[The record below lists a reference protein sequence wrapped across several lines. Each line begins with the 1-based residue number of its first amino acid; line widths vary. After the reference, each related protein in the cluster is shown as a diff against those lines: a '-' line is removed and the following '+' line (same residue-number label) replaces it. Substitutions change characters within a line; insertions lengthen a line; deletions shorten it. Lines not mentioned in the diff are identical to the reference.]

1 MRSSVMRRLVATIA
15 AVCLGIGSALV
26 VSTPAFASTFTVS
39 DTGDGAGTLGTLRW
53 AMTQAEA
60 NPGLDTI
67 EFSITGSI
75 PVGATPLPVITQ
87 PLIVTG
93 PGSTQLTVSA
103 LGDAFSSSSS
113 TDLTI
118 SGLTIDAVGKAVS
131 KSSGSLNLTDIVA
144 GGSGDGGIYFS
155 GAATGDN
162 LTLTDVTVDGGSA
175 VGIDLSLS
183 GGLANLSNVTVKN
196 RDDSGVVFQ
205 PGTVATI
212 SANNVTTSSNA
223 NVGFELDLDGGSA
236 SLTNISSDGNDAE
249 GIILDTIGS
258 ATATASNLA
267 ASTNLTEG
275 IYLSAVD
282 ASTITVNDSTS
293 TANQGVGIFIDAI
306 APDST
311 INLNRDS
318 STQNIEGGLSAFPFS
333 STGVAGRLTIESC
346 QFNSNPVSSAVG
358 PVAIGASG
366 SGSVSINNTTI
377 SNNTVSSGLTSGAL
391 VFVLDTA
398 AISITNTTISGN
410 SGSLV
415 SGLAVLISADT
426 GISARGTLVLQ
437 NSTIA
442 NNSAMAGS
450 FSVTDV
456 GDTAPTATEIS
467 ILNSTIANNVSL
479 GDPANSTPA
488 TTTAGFENV
497 IGLISNSIF
506 SGGNAGDIMDL
517 GGSTLTFNYSLIQ
530 DPDSSVT
537 AAISAGTGNLTGI
550 NPMLGALA
558 NNGGATLT
566 MLPAENSPV
575 IGAGDPAFS
584 GPPSTDQRGQPR
596 LIDGLDMGA
605 VEVGPE
611 LAATGAQPQ
620 LPLGIGV
627 LLLLIGLGALISA
640 RRLKRA

>member
-1 MRSSVMRRLVATIA
+1 MRSKFMRRFIAVIATA
-15 AVCLGIGSALV
+15 CLGVGGALV

-39 DTGDGAGTLGTLRW
+39 DTGDGAGTVGTLRW

-60 NPGLDTI
+60 NPGPDTI

-75 PVGATPLPVITQ
+75 PAGATPLPAITQ
-87 PLIVTG
+87 PLTITG
-93 PGSTQLTVSA
+93 PGSAQMTVNA
-103 LGDAFSSSSS
+103 LGDAFSSSLAN
-113 TDLTI
+113 DLAI
-118 SGLTIDAVGKAVS
+118 SGLTIDAVGKAVN
-131 KSSGSLNLTDIVA
+131 KSSGSLSLTDVVA
-144 GGSGDGGIYFS
+144 GGSGDSGISFT
-155 GAATGDN
+155 GTATGEN
-162 LTLTDVTVDGGSA
+162 VTLTDVTVDGGTA

-196 RDDSGVVFQ
+196 RSNSGVVFE

-212 SANNVTTSSNA
+212 TANNVTTSSNVG
-223 NVGFELDLDGGSA
+223 VGFELDLDGGSA
-236 SLTNISSDGNDAE
+236 SLTNISSNGNDAE
-249 GIILDTIGS
+249 GIVIDTIGS
-258 ATATASNLA
+258 ATVTASNLTV
-267 ASTNLTEG
+267 STNQTDG
-275 IYLSAVD
+275 FYLSAVD
-282 ASTITVNDSTS
+282 ASTITVNDSNS
-293 TANQGVGIFIDAI
+293 TANQGVGFYIDAI
-306 APDST
+306 APGST

-318 STQNIEGGLSAFPFS
+318 ATQNLDGGLSALPFS
-333 STGVAGRLTIESC
+333 STGIEGTLTIESC
-346 QFNSNPVSSAVG
+346 QFNSNPVSGAVG

-366 SGSVSINNTTI
+366 SGSVSINNTTM

-398 AISITNTTISGN
+398 AISIANTTISGN

-415 SGLAVLISADT
+415 SGLAILIAADT
-426 GISARGTLVLQ
+426 GISDRGTLILQ

-442 NNSAMAGS
+442 NNSAMSGS
-450 FSVTDV
+450 FTVSDV

-479 GDPANSTPA
+479 GDPANSTPG

-497 IGLISNSIF
+497 VGLISNSIF
-506 SGGNAGDIMDL
+506 SGGNAGDVLDL

-530 DPDSSVT
+530 DPDPSVT

-558 NNGGATLT
+558 NNGGPTLT
-566 MLPAENSPV
+566 MLPADNSPV

-584 GPPSTDQRGQPR
+584 GPPTTDQRGQPR
-596 LIDGLDMGA
+596 VIDGLDIGA

-611 LAATGAQPQ
+611 LAATGVQSL
-620 LPLGIGV
+620 LPLPVGGALI
-627 LLLLIGLGALISA
+627 LIGLGAVIA
-640 RRLKRA
+640 VRRMKRA